1 MDTQSIV
8 AQLRQELARIDQ
20 AISALEGLSQTAP
33 RRGRSPKTA
42 AASQGIRR
50 GPRRMSAAAR
60 AKIAAAQRARW
71 AKQKGQAGAKQVSAA
86 QKKAGRHRPMSPA
99 ARRKL
104 SAMMK
109 ARWAARKK
117 AGQA

>member
-1 MDTQSIV
+1 MDAANIV

-20 AISALEGLSQTAP
+20 AISALEQIGGTAP
-33 RRGRSPKTA
+33 RRGRPPKATQA
-42 AASQGIRR
+42 AQPGRR
-50 GPRRMSAAAR
+50 GPRTMSAAAR

-71 AKQKGQAGAKQVSAA
+71 ARQKGKTAPVKAAAKTTVL
-86 QKKAGRHRPMSPA
+86 KRKPMSPA
-99 ARRKL
+99 AKKKL

-117 AGQA
+117 AA